1 MLQLLGGWKITAGL
15 ALALLIS
22 FGAIY
27 GVWKAKGL
35 AEERLARVEGELAQA
50 VQVNKD
56 NEVERLKLQR
66 QLESD
71 RRISAEELKAAN
83 ARKNTLDKV
92 KKEHR
97 VAPDSNDV
105 ISPYDAD
112 HFDRL
117 RNSRNPG

>member
-1 MLQLLGGWKITAGL
+1 MLSLLGGWKVTAGL

-27 GVWKAKGL
+27 GVWQAKGR
-35 AEERLARVEGELAQA
+35 AEERLAKVEGELAQA

-56 NEVERLKLQR
+56 NEVTRLKLER
-66 QLESD
+66 QLEAD
-71 RRISAEELKAAN
+71 RRLSATELAAAN
-83 ARKNTLDKV
+83 ARKKSTDTV

-97 VAPDSNDV
+97 VAPDSNDP
-105 ISPYDAD
+105 ISNYDLD

-117 RNSRNPG
+117 RQP